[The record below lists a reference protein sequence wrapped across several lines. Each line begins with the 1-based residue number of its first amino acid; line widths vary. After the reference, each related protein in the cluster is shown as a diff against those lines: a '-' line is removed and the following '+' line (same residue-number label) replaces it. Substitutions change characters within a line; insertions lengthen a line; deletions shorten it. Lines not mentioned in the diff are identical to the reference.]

1 MGELAEL
8 LRHYTDIEAEVASRA
23 DAAQLEQADVDCRS
37 SRPSGKASS
46 AAADMRAPPAM
57 QATHDA

>member
-23 DAAQLEQADVDCRS
+23 DAAQLEQADVDRRS
-37 SRPSGKASS
+37 SRHSGKA
-46 AAADMRAPPAM
+46 
-57 QATHDA
+57 